1 VDSISAEEIVIEE
14 GKSSELTAAFQSL
27 LETTVNGMP
36 KYGQK
41 TCREVA
47 RVIACR
53 TYAPPLLELCHLLV
67 IASATDQVGGRYENF
82 FWDSGPAR
90 ASAFKGYLAG
100 CASLPDDIRVQSSG
114 IEISYGTGEFG
125 VTFSRMPFLSALLE
139 FLVTSVGYGNFD
151 EAISPLLGKIPSQKN
166 VSDAANTLSRIV
178 YDYLKEHLPTVQT
191 QRKSRSLLT
200 FLAEQGNGEVG
211 PSTLDDQAILGYWLS
226 HSADEGNGIDAKT
239 YQSVFLSAISLLRVL
254 RFAVERYRMDGA
266 LPIGTD
272 RDAGEI
278 DPAKIED
285 AVESIDYI
293 SNPLERLKHP
303 PADRIKFL
311 NGREMETLDGFIYG
325 AGTANDL
332 PLSVLRNAVFGR
344 AQSRIT
350 NSIRKNPTV
359 DETLSFIETATDI
372 DYESQID
379 RLYSLVEHLNG
390 TMLASLHVLIHVG
403 RIESASIIMSLLPGL
418 DLKELAEGMSEP
430 DWGDSNVV
438 SLHAETTAS
447 RFIQVLQRGAES
459 NAELQELL
467 SQALKAYK
475 GNSRQGFQEKDLDS
489 NDVING
495 FVIAVDAL
503 MSSEKELKSFLNHS
517 IENVD
522 WSRQFKEDES
532 IFKDQY
538 RLLYG
543 AENG

>member
-1 VDSISAEEIVIEE
+1 
-14 GKSSELTAAFQSL
+14 
-27 LETTVNGMP
+27 
-36 KYGQK
+36 
-41 TCREVA
+41 
-47 RVIACR
+47 
-53 TYAPPLLELCHLLV
+53 
-67 IASATDQVGGRYENF
+67 
-82 FWDSGPAR
+82 
-90 ASAFKGYLAG
+90 
-100 CASLPDDIRVQSSG
+100 
-114 IEISYGTGEFG
+114 
-125 VTFSRMPFLSALLE
+125 
-139 FLVTSVGYGNFD
+139 
-151 EAISPLLGKIPSQKN
+151 
-166 VSDAANTLSRIV
+166 
-178 YDYLKEHLPTVQT
+178 
-191 QRKSRSLLT
+191 
-200 FLAEQGNGEVG
+200 
-211 PSTLDDQAILGYWLS
+211 
-226 HSADEGNGIDAKT
+226 
-239 YQSVFLSAISLLRVL
+239 
-254 RFAVERYRMDGA
+254 
-266 LPIGTD
+266 
-272 RDAGEI
+272 
-278 DPAKIED
+278 
-285 AVESIDYI
+285 
-293 SNPLERLKHP
+293 
-303 PADRIKFL
+303 
-311 NGREMETLDGFIYG
+311 METLDGFIYG

-403 RIESASIIMSLLPGL
+403 RIESASIIMSLLPSL